1 MILSYSNNFLFIKT
15 PKTGGTSLEVCL
27 SKYCNTNDIL
37 TPIHKNY
44 PINENENLRRKISN
58 LSAQNYI
65 AWKKSFKILN
75 FYNIKKYSY
84 NSIFDRITKNYF
96 YNHMSLCDVKKKIKP
111 STFKTLFKFTFV
123 RHPFD
128 QFLSYYFWSTQLS
141 IKKIS
146 FENFTIQNVKKFFD
160 VQKKILFFNK
170 KIYFNKVFKYEENDN
185 SLNFLTKKFHFD
197 NLNNDMK
204 NIHLLKIKKN
214 YEKKNYF
221 NKNIENMIYKESK
234 IILENFY

>member
-96 YNHMSLCDVKKKIKP
+96 YNHMSLCDVKKKSNLLLLK
-111 STFKTLFKFTFV
+111 
-123 RHPFD
+123 H
-128 QFLSYYFWSTQLS
+128 Y
-141 IKKIS
+141 
-146 FENFTIQNVKKFFD
+146 
-160 VQKKILFFNK
+160 
-170 KIYFNKVFKYEENDN
+170 
-185 SLNFLTKKFHFD
+185 LNL
-197 NLNNDMK
+197 LLYV
-204 NIHLLKIKKN
+204 IHLIN
-214 YEKKNYF
+214 SYR
-221 NKNIENMIYKESK
+221 
-234 IILENFY
+234 IIFGQHN